1 MIKTMS
7 GWLALGVLL
16 VLAGVAGAAVPPGE
30 HGARIFVDD
39 KASGA
44 ARFSRQETGEGQV
57 DQIRSEVAVKLL
69 GFEVFGF
76 TQEVEQH
83 WEDGE
88 LMRLTGRTD
97 DDGDIF
103 VTDVAR
109 ENGSLVAT
117 LNGEPVELPADAF
130 PTSVWNYEITRRPV
144 LFDVKDL
151 DIRNVEVERS
161 EEVLELGDRLIRT
174 ERFDFTKGWDATIWY
189 DDQQR
194 LVQFVYDEGGHE
206 VKVVPE
212 QCLQQVAADT
222 AEPANTC

>member
-1 MIKTMS
+1 MIKTMLS
-7 GWLALGVLL
+7 GLGPAVLL
-16 VLAGVAGAAVPPGE
+16 VLAGVALAAVPPGQ
-30 HGARIFVDD
+30 HQARIFVDD
-39 KASGA
+39 KPAGA
-44 ARFSRQETGEGQV
+44 ALFSSRETGDGRV

-76 TQEVEQH
+76 TQEIEQR
-83 WEDGE
+83 WQDGE
-88 LMRLTGRTD
+88 LVRLVGRTD

-109 ENGSLVAT
+109 ENGSLIAT
-117 LNGEPVELPADAF
+117 LNGEPVELPAGAF

-151 DIRNVEVERS
+151 DIRNVRVERS
-161 EEVLELGDRLIRT
+161 EEVLQLGGRRIRT
-174 ERFDFTKGWDATIWY
+174 ERFDFVEGWDATIWY
-189 DDQQR
+189 DDQRR

-212 QCLQQVAADT
+212 QCLRKVAAET
-222 AEPANTC
+222 AVPATTC